1 MAAPGA
7 LFWAVSAGTR
17 RMCRHGGGARGSR
30 AQAACAGAIPVP
42 IGALLRSWR
51 PRNHAYAVPA
61 EGGRLD
67 RMPGRR
73 RPRAARPPRATHRR
87 GKVTNVGGTA
97 TRRHPRHTPAAAP
110 PPPPPPLRGLPSPRQ
125 TGRCWVHR
133 RLSPV
138 ARSSSEK
145 VLVQNQFQ

>member
-7 LFWAVSAGTR
+7 LFWAVSAGYTGTR

-61 EGGRLD
+61 EGGRLEC
-67 RMPGRR
+67 PG
-73 RPRAARPPRATHRR
+73 AADPGPP
-87 GKVTNVGGTA
+87 
-97 TRRHPRHTPAAAP
+97 AP
-110 PPPPPPLRGLPSPRQ
+110 PEQR
-125 TGRCWVHR
+125 TGVG
-133 RLSPV
+133 
-138 ARSSSEK
+138 K
-145 VLVQNQFQ
+145 